1 MIRRV
6 AGSVFALVLTTSGC
20 GPKPSAAPPAPPPVP
35 LHLDSAC
42 DLAPSA
48 AVEWVVDARPR
59 AVAETPDLIPVIA
72 LVVPEARFAT
82 FAAAHG
88 GIDLRQITDLCVAK
102 YKDSLLTVA
111 RAPVDPARLERTF
124 ADRMTHPGGRSV
136 DVVNPPVVRVWG
148 EVNGEAQQLVVFAR
162 ELVALEQGKAGPV
175 RATEAFALGKL
186 RRAQPVLRGG
196 PLARAV
202 ALVGDAPV
210 RAFAPGPFEGET
222 AQGLGGLMRASTAVA
237 ASARF
242 ADAPAKLAIRIVLTG
257 AWGKDAPAAAERLA
271 AAVHV
276 VSESAFGRLLGL
288 DHPVVS
294 PQVRGM
300 ADALVVDVTIDGA
313 SLARGMHDAL
323 DAEIGDIM
331 RAGGARSSS
340 PDAGGDAGGDA
351 GKP

>member
-1 MIRRV
+1 VIRRV
-6 AGSVFALVLTTSGC
+6 AGSVIALALTSC
-20 GPKPSAAPPAPPPVP
+20 GPKPNATPPAPPPVP

-48 AVEWVVDARPR
+48 AVEWVLDARPR

-72 LVVPEARFAT
+72 LVIPESRFAT
-82 FAAAHG
+82 FAATHG
-88 GIDLRQITDLCVAK
+88 GVDVRQITDLCVAK
-102 YKDSLLTVA
+102 YKETRLTVA
-111 RAPVDPARLERTF
+111 RAPLDPARLERTF

-202 ALVGDAPV
+202 ELVGDAPV

-222 AQGLGGLMRASTAVA
+222 AQGLGGLMRASTSVA

-242 ADAPAKLAIRIVLTG
+242 VGPPAKLGIRIVLTG

-276 VSESAFGRLLGL
+276 VSESPFGRLLGL
-288 DHPVVS
+288 DHPLVS

-300 ADALVVDVTIDGA
+300 DDALVVDVTIDGT
-313 SLARGMHDAL
+313 SLARGVHDAL

-331 RAGGARSSS
+331 RGG
-340 PDAGGDAGGDA
+340 A

>member
-6 AGSVFALVLTTSGC
+6 AGSVIALALTSC
-20 GPKPSAAPPAPPPVP
+20 GPKPSATPPAPPPAT

-48 AVEWVVDARPR
+48 AVEWVLDARPR

-72 LVVPEARFAT
+72 LVIPESRFAT
-82 FAAAHG
+82 FAATHG
-88 GIDLRQITDLCVAK
+88 GVDVRQITDLCVAK
-102 YKDSLLTVA
+102 YKETLLTVA
-111 RAPVDPARLERTF
+111 RAPLDPSRLERTF

-186 RRAQPVLRGG
+186 RRALPALRGG
-196 PLARAV
+196 PLARTV
-202 ALVGDAPV
+202 ELIGEAPV

-222 AQGLGGLMRASTAVA
+222 AQGLGGLMRASTSVA

-242 ADAPAKLAIRIVLTG
+242 VGAPAKLGIRIVLTG

-276 VSESAFGRLLGL
+276 VSESPFGRLLGL
-288 DHPVVS
+288 DHPLVS

-300 ADALVVDVTIDGA
+300 DDALVVDLTIDGRT
-313 SLARGMHDAL
+313 LARGVHDAL

-331 RAGGARSSS
+331 RGGAGA
-340 PDAGGDAGGDA
+340 AGAAGAGDA

>member
-1 MIRRV
+1 MIGRV
-6 AGSVFALVLTTSGC
+6 AGSAFALALASLLSGC
-20 GPKPSAAPPAPPPVP
+20 GPKPIAAPPAPPPVP

-42 DLAPSA
+42 ELAPSA
-48 AVEWVVDARPR
+48 AVEWVIDARPR
-59 AVAETPDLIPVIA
+59 AVAETPDLIPVVA
-72 LVVPEARFAT
+72 LVVPETRFAT
-82 FAAAHG
+82 FAATHG
-88 GIDLRQITDLCVAK
+88 GVDVRQITDLCIAK
-102 YKDSLLTVA
+102 YKETLLTVA
-111 RAPVDPARLERTF
+111 RAPLDPARLERTF

-202 ALVGDAPV
+202 ELIGDAPV

-242 ADAPAKLAIRIVLTG
+242 AGAPAKIALRIVLTG
-257 AWGKDAPAAAERLA
+257 AWGKDAAAAAERLA

-288 DHPVVS
+288 DHPLVS
-294 PQVRGM
+294 PQVRGTD
-300 ADALVVDVTIDGA
+300 DALVVDVTIDGV

-331 RAGGARSSS
+331 RGGTARSSS
-340 PDAGGDAGGDA
+340 GTGQDA